1 VLALLAR
8 AGFSLL
14 IWALEKSGV
23 LDPIEAAAA
32 PSSWGALS
40 GKPRLVPRVAD
51 IAGFGSTDR
60 PGQSRKLATVSPQ
73 NR

>member
-32 PSSWGALS
+32 RDEHALIGTIGHLKTYSQPSDFPNSSA
-40 GKPRLVPRVAD
+40 P
-51 IAGFGSTDR
+51 
-60 PGQSRKLATVSPQ
+60 
-73 NR
+73 